1 LDEEPFSG
9 FFADNFDDVWR
20 FARRRT
26 HSSAEADDV
35 AAETFAVAWRRR
47 TDIPAGKAARLWLF
61 GVVRNVVANQRREVE
76 RRERLHLR
84 LATIASVPDSYE
96 PSEPFEHILWSA
108 LAALAEADRELLLM
122 RAWDELDVAE
132 IAVILEI
139 SAANVSSRLY
149 KARRRLT
156 DEIVRRD
163 PEWSGHVQGESH
175 AERSRRHDRS

>member
-1 LDEEPFSG
+1 MDEEPFSG

-20 FARRRT
+20 FARWRT

-35 AAETFAVAWRRR
+35 TAETFAVAWRRR
-47 TDIPAGKAARLWLF
+47 ADIPAGKEARLWLF
-61 GVVRNVVANQRREVE
+61 GVARNVVANQRREVE
-76 RRERLHLR
+76 RRNRLHLR
-84 LATIASVPDSYE
+84 LATTGPVTDSYE
-96 PSEPFEHILWSA
+96 PSGPFEQVLWSA
-108 LAALAEADRELLLM
+108 LAALADADRELLLM

-156 DEIVRRD
+156 EEIVRRD
-163 PEWSGHVQGESH
+163 PGWSGHVQGESPRRK
-175 AERSRRHDRS
+175 EPRS

>member
-1 LDEEPFSG
+1 LDEEHFGG

-20 FARRRT
+20 FARWRSP
-26 HSSAEADDV
+26 SSAEADDV

-47 TDIPAGKAARLWLF
+47 ADIPVGKEARLWLF
-61 GVVRNVVANQRREVE
+61 GVARNVIANQRREVE
-76 RRERLHLR
+76 RRGRLHLR
-84 LATIASVPDSYE
+84 LATTASVPDSYE
-96 PSEPFEHILWSA
+96 PSGPSEHILWSA

-132 IAVILEI
+132 IAMILEI
-139 SAANVSSRLY
+139 SSANVSSRLY

-163 PEWSGHVQGESH
+163 PEWSGHVHGESP
-175 AERSRRHDRS
+175 RRKEQWS